1 MEELTK
7 EQLIET
13 NKRLNRRCQKLEHD
27 MLTLQNDLS
36 LNTTIKKLQIETRRA
51 WQYSNHLRDIYL
63 SHRYSVRDC
72 YRTCWWCWFR
82 TYVRFKA
89 WQYFF
94 SIKKNK

>member
-27 MLTLQNDLS
+27 LSTLQNDLS

-51 WQYSNHLRDIYL
+51 WQYSNYLRDIYWNHKKINRIGF
-63 SHRYSVRDC
+63 S
-72 YRTCWWCWFR
+72 TCWWCWIKLYIKYKIWNNLFL
-82 TYVRFKA
+82 
-89 WQYFF
+89 
-94 SIKKNK
+94 IKKKK